1 VVGAVFGLKP
11 SRYQSGESERTGRI
25 SRCGD
30 EMMRIMLYEAAQSM
44 LAPNS
49 AGACAAPN
57 HGRSSRRCGLG
68 SRRSWVAFLA
78 AAASPTRSVTPSLWP
93 ALCHFFDGRIDLDNN
108 SVERR
113 CCSEAIHIW

>member
-30 EMMRIMLYEAAQSM
+30 EIMRMMLYEAAQSM
-44 LAPNS
+44 LALNS
-49 AGACAAPN
+49 AGACAVPN

-78 AAASPTRSVTPSLWP
+78 QRPRRRDPLHPLPLAG
-93 ALCHFFDGRIDLDNN
+93 ALSFLG
-108 SVERR
+108 
-113 CCSEAIHIW
+113 